1 MSEVKEKLIQCK
13 QLLHCRQ
20 DELRILWVEGVE
32 HKKSMA
38 LLHQV
43 EEIRNTPTTVDTL
56 IYEGMNLFQT
66 LMLILKKYIGEWL
79 EAVKKI
85 SNALSWCNGELAEVG
100 ALHDLRAELK
110 NKHQILYDRLINEL
124 QRLIYGQHSDDETL
138 NDENLAKMETLARAL
153 DMLGKTDGA
162 MDEIMSRI
170 DSEIS
175 SIVNRETT
183 QVSDKA
189 FSDKVANKDNNE
201 LLLLELLE
209 KIFLQFRAVARMHH
223 KLLNNVKKQHYTIQ
237 DVWFKIQN
245 VLKFLLVEYLEEEVT
260 HRNFG
265 PLSTLG
271 AEVGAFG
278 SGSKRKLKLFRFDA
292 SGHAISM
299 NTYLRE
305 KRQEN
310 GQNNEAYFSAVPVCK
325 TSARNITNIYRPLMN
340 FIAEIETEV
349 GMKQVS
355 AFLKGCSLI

>member
-1 MSEVKEKLIQCK
+1 MSEVKEKLVQCK

-20 DELRILWVEGVE
+20 DELRVLWVEGVE

-43 EEIRNTPTTVDTL
+43 EEIRTTPTTVDTL
-56 IYEGMNLFQT
+56 IYEG
-66 LMLILKKYIGEWL
+66 EWL
-79 EAVKKI
+79 QAVMKI
-85 SNALSWCNGELAEVG
+85 SSALNWCNGELAEVG

-124 QRLIYGQHSDDETL
+124 QRLIYGQHSDDESV
-138 NDENLAKMETLARAL
+138 NNENLAKMETLAQAL

-189 FSDKVANKDNNE
+189 FADKATNKENPE

-209 KIFLQFRAVARMHH
+209 KIFRQFRAVARMHH
-223 KLLNNVKKQHYTIQ
+223 KLLKNVKKQHYTIQ

-245 VLKFLLVEYLEEEVT
+245 VLKYLLVEYLEEEVT
-260 HRNFG
+260 NRNFG
-265 PLSTLG
+265 PLSTIG

-278 SGSKRKLKLFRFDA
+278 NKRKLKLFRFDA

-305 KRQEN
+305 KRQHE
-310 GQNNEAYFSAVPVCK
+310 GQSNEAYFSAVPVCK

-340 FIAEIETEV
+340 FIEEIETEV
-349 GMKQVS
+349 GMKQVR
-355 AFLKGCSLI
+355 FTRLNN